1 MRMVRMS
8 KLLQMVRMV
17 ISNLAKVQRARKRT
31 HWARQEAR
39 VN

>member
-1 MRMVRMS
+1 MLKMLQMV
-8 KLLQMVRMV
+8 KMVRMV